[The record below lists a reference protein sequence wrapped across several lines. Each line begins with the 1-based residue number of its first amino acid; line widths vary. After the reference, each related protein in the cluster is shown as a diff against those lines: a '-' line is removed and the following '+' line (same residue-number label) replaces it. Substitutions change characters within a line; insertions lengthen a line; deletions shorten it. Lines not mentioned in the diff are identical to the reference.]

1 MNLLLTVIEIV
12 AAITFGCFTAILFA
26 IGALN
31 LIDILLER
39 WFNK

>member
-12 AAITFGCFTAILFA
+12 AVIAFCWFTAILFA

-31 LIDILLER
+31 IIDILWER
-39 WFNK
+39 WINK

>member
-12 AAITFGCFTAILFA
+12 AAIAFGCLAAILFA
-26 IGALN
+26 IGALD
-31 LIDILLER
+31 LIDILWER